1 MSIAPAVNTPNALPR
16 GTRLHEYEIKRV
28 LGVGGFGIVYLAVDL
43 ALEREVAIKE
53 YMPASL
59 AGRTASLAV
68 SVHSQS
74 DSDSF
79 ASGLRS
85 FVNEARLLARFD
97 DRSLVKVH
105 HYWQANNT
113 AYMVMPYYNGG
124 NLKQMRLALGQAPE
138 EAWLQSLL
146 MALLGAIERL
156 HREDIY
162 HRDISPDNIIIEPD
176 GRPVLLDFGAARR
189 VLGDMSMT
197 LTAILKPAYA
207 PIEQYA
213 ETGSVKQ
220 GPWTDLYALGAT
232 VYFLLLGRPPAP
244 STTRTVHDDQPTLAD
259 QVQDNP
265 VLAAY
270 SSRFL
275 ATIDWMLQPR
285 PDARPRSVA
294 QVREA
299 LLGQLDPPPQ
309 RRADVR
315 REPVWEP
322 TRVEPGRVAAI
333 APTVVDLAQLK
344 PPPAPRAKP
353 LEQPTVWMSRPPSRA
368 AVQPPVLAAAPA
380 AAPMAPAGP
389 TAVNP
394 HAPEPWIPTMAIPR
408 RAASPPPAAEGPV
421 DDRPN
426 DPHFGEPLDA
436 VSAAAD
442 ELPTVAP
449 APSADLEVA
458 AADAEMRADTAPPRG
473 VRPAA
478 TAPVQRRSALALFG
492 IGGGLVVAVIG
503 LWLLLRGGGDP
514 ATMPA
519 KAVISAAPAPAATSS
534 AAEAARATAASLL
547 DSPAGGQAN
556 LPVAVPVQV
565 PAPAVDPPAAVLAP
579 VVRPAPTAGAINHP
593 PTPANRAKPV
603 TPNTA
608 TTGAATTPAPSHK
621 PAGAKPAAPSAVVAP
636 GGGTLPARAG
646 LVPGASMVATPP
658 PATPATT
665 AAGGAAPTAAAA
677 PTPASAAARPAP
689 TNAEPEMVLRS
700 RSLGPVERCEG
711 RGGAA
716 TRNCIETQCRN
727 APELREH
734 PECVRLRRDSG
745 ASEPR

>member
-1 MSIAPAVNTPNALPR
+1 MSNSPALNTPNALPR

-43 ALEREVAIKE
+43 ALEREVAVKE
-53 YMPASL
+53 YMPVSL
-59 AGRTASLAV
+59 AGRAASLAV

-74 DSDSF
+74 EADSF
-79 ASGLRS
+79 AAGLRS

-97 DRSLVKVH
+97 HPSLVKVH

-232 VYFLLLGRPPAP
+232 VHYLLLGRPPAP
-244 STTRTVHDDQPTLAD
+244 STIRTVHDDQPTLAD

-299 LLGQLDPPPQ
+299 LLGQIDPPPQ

-368 AVQPPVLAAAPA
+368 AVQPPVST

-389 TAVNP
+389 PAANP
-394 HAPEPWIPTMAIPR
+394 HAPVPWIPTMAIPR
-408 RAASPPPAAEGPV
+408 RAALPAPAADASP
-421 DDRPN
+421 DDRP
-426 DPHFGEPLDA
+426 DDQQVGASLDA
-436 VSAAAD
+436 APDAAD
-442 ELPTVAP
+442 ELPAVGP
-449 APSADLEVA
+449 APSADVA
-458 AADAEMRADTAPPRG
+458 TAVADDEMRADAAAPHG
-473 VRPAA
+473 VSSAA
-478 TAPVQRRSALALFG
+478 TAPAHHRSALAWFG

-503 LWLLLRGGGDP
+503 LWLLLRSGSGDP
-514 ATMPA
+514 ATAPA
-519 KAVISAAPAPAATSS
+519 KAVISAAQAPAATSS

-547 DSPAGGQAN
+547 GPAAGGQAN
-556 LPVAVPVQV
+556 PSGQAQVPVL
-565 PAPAVDPPAAVLAP
+565 AADPPAAVRAP
-579 VVRPAPTAGAINHP
+579 VVTPAPTAGAINHP
-593 PTPANRAKPV
+593 PTPANRAKL
-603 TPNTA
+603 A
-608 TTGAATTPAPSHK
+608 TTSAATTPARGPK
-621 PAGAKPAAPSAVVAP
+621 PAAAKPATPADVVAP
-636 GGGTLPARAG
+636 SGGTLPARAG

-665 AAGGAAPTAAAA
+665 ATTAAGGAAPTLSTSAATA
-677 PTPASAAARPAP
+677 PAPAAARPAP
-689 TNAEPEMVLRS
+689 TSAEPEMVLRS
-700 RSLGPVERCEG
+700 RSLGPTERCEG

-716 TRNCIETQCRN
+716 TRNCIEAQCRN

-734 PECVRLRRDSG
+734 PECLRLRRDSG